1 MSLSLKEYTEI
12 INKIESLK
20 QREKEEKAK
29 DGYPKHVNGGNK

>member
-20 QREKEEKAK
+20 QREKKEEKTK
-29 DGYPKHVNGGNK
+29 DGNLEHSKSD